1 MYVYAGNNPVRY
13 IDPDGRIYCI
23 GNESFSLNPKQEN
36 KIYSSLSKKLLGFAL
51 IGLGNFL
58 DKGGGVAIA
67 AAVTGVTGGTGA
79 VTFPVIVAGS
89 AVLGKVLE
97 VAGTAII
104 LDSCVEDLANSNVNF
119 LSSGDSHNKGKKPTS
134 PNQMQNQV
142 NRGQAPKDVKRVDNP
157 KQGQPHVHFK
167 DGTALNQDGSVHDA
181 HNGIPKLSN
190 EVKEWLLKN
199 GWSIGE

>member
-67 AAVTGVTGGTGA
+67 AAVTG
-79 VTFPVIVAGS
+79 S

-104 LDSCVEDLANSNVNF
+104 LDSCAEDIYSSIPVQNVKKCF
-119 LSSGDSHNKGKKPTS
+119 LKSA
-134 PNQMQNQV
+134 
-142 NRGQAPKDVKRVDNP
+142 NRGIIQ
-157 KQGQPHVHFK
+157 
-167 DGTALNQDGSVHDA
+167 
-181 HNGIPKLSN
+181 
-190 EVKEWLLKN
+190 
-199 GWSIGE
+199 

>member
-119 LSSGDSHNKGKKPTS
+119 LSSGDSHNKGKKP
-134 PNQMQNQV
+134 
-142 NRGQAPKDVKRVDNP
+142 
-157 KQGQPHVHFK
+157 
-167 DGTALNQDGSVHDA
+167 
-181 HNGIPKLSN
+181 
-190 EVKEWLLKN
+190 
-199 GWSIGE
+199 